1 MYPNYPYY
9 QNVAPQYNPQFQP
22 QVSPQFNTQRKVDFV
37 QGKTAA
43 EVYPVDAGTE
53 VILFDMDNPMVYRK
67 ARGFDNKL
75 EPMETYD
82 LVLHKDKPE
91 EKEEHY
97 LTEDE
102 IQKII
107 DSKVQKEVDKRISEI
122 SFKPATKKTKVE
134 D

>member
-1 MYPNYPYY
+1 M
-9 QNVAPQYNPQFQP
+9 
-22 QVSPQFNTQRKVDFV
+22 
-37 QGKTAA
+37 AA

-82 LVLHKDKPE
+82 LVLHKEKE
-91 EKEEHY
+91 EKQDEHY

-122 SFKPATKKTKVE
+122 SFKPATKKTKSE
-134 D
+134 E

>member
-9 QNVAPQYNPQFQP
+9 PNVMPNYSQQM
-22 QVSPQFNTQRKVDFV
+22 PQFNTQRKVDFV
-37 QGKTAA
+37 QGKTSA

-82 LVLHKDKPE
+82 LVPHKEDADKE
-91 EKEEHY
+91 DKHY
-97 LTEDE
+97 MTAEE

-107 DSKVQKEVDKRISEI
+107 DTKVQKEVDKRISEI
-122 SFKPATKKTKVE
+122 SFKPATKKTKTE
-134 D
+134 E